1 MHIIGQSL
9 GNNDEIPRC
18 VLPRQAVNAAYHLAG
33 DQSGTASEQVM
44 NLVSRTC
51 RPPGAIV
58 KYKDNSNTSRKLL
71 WICRESKHRLEI
83 WAARGFVHIE
93 NTSTGEYKKWT
104 LRDALALRDAMGQQ
118 IAATQWADERQAT
131 RNAYLT
137 LLDVCKDAKR
147 QGDPTEM
154 TPEEERS
161 VRESIACAMLPGYG
175 DHIRPKKVTF
185 VGPRVAS
192 TESLSLTPAASES

>member
-9 GNNDEIPRC
+9 GNNNELPKC

-33 DQSGTASEQVM
+33 DQSGSASEQVM

-51 RPPGAIV
+51 RPPGAITRQRT
-58 KYKDNSNTSRKLL
+58 DISNTSRKLL

-104 LRDALALRDAMGQQ
+104 LRDALALQDAMGMQ
-118 IAATQWADERQAT
+118 IEATKWPDEKQMT

-137 LLDVCKDAKR
+137 LLDVCKEAKR

-154 TPEEERS
+154 TEEESRS
-161 VRESIACAMLPGYG
+161 VRESIACAVLPGYG
-175 DHIRPKKVTF
+175 DHIKPKKVTF
-185 VGPRVAS
+185 VGPKVAA
-192 TESLSLTPAASES
+192 TESLSLTPAS